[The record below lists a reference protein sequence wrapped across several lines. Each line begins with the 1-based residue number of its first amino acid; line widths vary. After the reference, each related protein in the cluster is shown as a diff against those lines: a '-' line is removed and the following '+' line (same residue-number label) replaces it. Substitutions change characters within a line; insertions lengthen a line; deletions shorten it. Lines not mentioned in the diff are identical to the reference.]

1 MIIHLLWL
9 LLGLILL
16 TVGAD
21 VLVSGASNLARRFGV
36 SPLVVG
42 LTIVA
47 LGTSA
52 PEMAVGVFSS
62 LGGQSDV
69 AVGNVVGSNIS
80 NICLALGL
88 AALIRP
94 LKVQMRLVR
103 FEVPLLIA
111 LSASLFIFGSI
122 GEISRWNGVLLFTG
136 LLAYILLL
144 YRWSKVERPEI
155 EAEYSEGLT
164 DQDGL
169 LLNNGKIIIGF
180 TFLVLGADFL
190 VDGGVG
196 LARYAGV
203 SELIIGLTVIAIG
216 TSLPEMAT
224 SLLAVWR
231 NKDDIAIG
239 NVLGSN
245 IFNLLGVLGASA
257 IAQPLPMRPDLLVR
271 DLPLMGGLSLLLFPL
286 LRTGFVLK
294 RWEGILLLAIY
305 TAYIYLLFVF

>member
-1 MIIHLLWL
+1 MTHLLWL
-9 LLGLILL
+9 LFGLVLL
-16 TVGAD
+16 TIGAD

-52 PEMAVGVFSS
+52 PEMAVGIFAS

-88 AALIRP
+88 ASLIRP
-94 LKVQMRLVR
+94 LKVQLRLVR

-111 LSASLFIFGSI
+111 LSAGLFIFGFI
-122 GEISRWNGVLLFTG
+122 GEISRWNGIFLFTG
-136 LLAYILLL
+136 LLVYILLL
-144 YRWSKVERPEI
+144 YRWSKGEGPEVA
-155 EAEYSEGLT
+155 AEYSKGGKKQE
-164 DQDGL
+164 GL
-169 LLNNGKIIIGF
+169 LLNTGKLIIGF
-180 TFLVLGADFL
+180 VFLLVGADFL

-196 LARYAGV
+196 LARIAGI
-203 SELIIGLTVIAIG
+203 SELVIGLTVIAIG

-224 SLLAVWR
+224 SILAVWR

-245 IFNLLGVLGASA
+245 IFNLLGVLGVSS
-257 IAQPLPMRPDLLVR
+257 IAQPLPMRSDLLVR
-271 DLPLMGGLSLLLFPL
+271 DLPLMGGLTLLLFPL
-286 LRTGFVLK
+286 LRTGFVL
-294 RWEGILLLAIY
+294 RRSEGLLLLSIY
-305 TAYIYLLFVF
+305 TAYIWVLFML

>member
-1 MIIHLLWL
+1 MLIHLLWL
-9 LLGLILL
+9 LIGLLLL
-16 TVGAD
+16 TLGGD

-52 PEMAVGVFSS
+52 PEMAVGIFAS
-62 LGGQSDV
+62 LGGQGDV

-94 LKVQMRLVR
+94 LKVQMRLIR

-111 LSASLFIFGSI
+111 LSSGLFIFGTI
-122 GEISRWNGVLLFTG
+122 GEISRWSGVFLFTG

-144 YRWSKVERPEI
+144 YRWSKGERPEV
-155 EAEYSEGLT
+155 EAEYNEGEAK
-164 DQDGL
+164 QNGL
-169 LLNNGKIIIGF
+169 LINFGKLILGF
-180 TFLVLGADFL
+180 TCLVGGADFL

-196 LARYAGV
+196 LARIAGI

-216 TSLPEMAT
+216 TSLPEIAT

-245 IFNLLGVLGASA
+245 IFNLLGVLGTSS
-257 IAQPLPMRPDLLVR
+257 IAKPLPMRSDLLVR
-271 DLPLMGGLSLLLFPL
+271 DLPLMLGLSLLLFPL
-286 LRTGFVLK
+286 LRTGFVLR
-294 RWEGILLLAIY
+294 RWEGLLLLGIY
-305 TAYIYLLFVF
+305 AGYIVVLFIL